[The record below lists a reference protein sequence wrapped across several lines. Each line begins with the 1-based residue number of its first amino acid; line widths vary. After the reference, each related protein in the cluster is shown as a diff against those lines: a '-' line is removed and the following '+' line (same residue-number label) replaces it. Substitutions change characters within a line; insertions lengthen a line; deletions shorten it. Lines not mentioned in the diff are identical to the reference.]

1 MNNQMNNQ
9 QLTTKEQMYLK
20 DLKGHEELCIKK
32 YNKSG
37 NETKDTVLKQIF
49 STLSQ
54 SEQQHLNTI
63 NQIMTQ
69 GNSFQMQPSSG
80 PNQATQLKTVDLKSS
95 SSNQTD
101 FDLVH
106 DLLST
111 EKYVSSTYNTAVFEF
126 NNTSIREQLNHIQ
139 KEEQEHG
146 EILYNYL
153 KQNGGYQAQA

>member
-1 MNNQMNNQ
+1 MNNQ
-9 QLTTKEQMYLK
+9 QFTQKEQLYLME
-20 DLKGHEELCIKK
+20 LKSHEELCIKK
-32 YNKSG
+32 YTKSA
-37 NETKDTVLKQIF
+37 NETKDQILTQIF
-49 STLSQ
+49 NVLSQ

-63 NQIMTQ
+63 TQIMSQ
-69 GNSFQMQPSSG
+69 GNGFKPQASG
-80 PNQATQLKTVDLKSS
+80 GQSQTTQLKTANLKSNS
-95 SSNQTD
+95 ANQND

-111 EKYVSSTYNTAVFEF
+111 EKYVSSTYNIAVFEF
-126 NNTSIREQLNHIQ
+126 NNTTIREQLNHIQ